1 MKNRTG
7 VISFLIMW
15 LPRHLFLGLVVTH
28 ATAAADDDNV
38 AKWTV
43 KGGFIPGTKDDVE
56 TGFMTVAAAKKRC
69 EQLSKCVAITFHAKA
84 DVDTEVHVYL
94 KQDSTV
100 SETDKAWTSMVK
112 RPAGLMDVI
121 FMNEL
126 AFPLELCWIDL
137 VGSVPPICYGTVQ
150 PGSSKNLSSYAGHN
164 FVLKRLVWSLTAP
177 AAALATAASASA
189 DPQVAR
195 LLAALD
201 SEGDESGGGGGGAGP
216 IAITAR
222 QRAYEWESPLALTGG
237 GGAEVAHMEFVT
249 TNAAASA
256 TPAVTT
262 RASVAV
268 ELINQLPQPA
278 EVCTVP
284 RWASRLLQ
292 ASMPEGLEK
301 CHGVAA
307 AGGKLTVSGVDVES
321 VLLARQLVGV
331 TTITKGVINYS
342 LTQQQLSADLM
353 RRMVRAMDV
362 GGAGTPLPP
371 VRGTPPPP
379 AKPPPVRPH
388 RPPGTPPRPPPGSP
402 DAGGGG
408 GGIGAAVAPT
418 EWVPLLGTAA
428 TGPASLRGRCP
439 GIYAGERTASV
450 AASAS
455 ALLPRMLAAA
465 LGRPLPPPS
474 CDDKSCLA
482 LAATAGV
489 PLDAGDAGAAAA
501 LAPSVART
509 LRMLREQAPHL
520 ARAAGAAP
528 LVLLASVSAPGASGA
543 GAVGHTGTAEAA
555 EAARGAASSD
565 GLDAS
570 TVPPLLA
577 TLSLAL
583 GGVRSVQLQLLRAA
597 GDAAAADELAA
608 AATVW
613 ECALGIEL
621 SVFIRSSASAATA
634 EAPRLTRVAMN
645 DRGAQVTA
653 TDATPMGIIS
663 EARLVLAGTRA
674 APWWEAVAAY
684 GADDAIVIG
693 ARIIDTDGGAR
704 GGLGDARV
712 GALHTFVSSR
722 PHALGMG
729 LGDDTFSALEAV
741 VCSACEL
748 SAVALLQAGCDVS
761 APAVQSLMWATGASS
776 VPWARVFD
784 LVYEI
789 AAGWPLGYRLADRCA
804 ALAEFLGSGD
814 DLGEAAA
821 DAVRATGAS
830 GASLQD
836 GVSLMCRAHGCT

>member
-1 MKNRTG
+1 M
-7 VISFLIMW
+7 M
-15 LPRHLFLGLVVTH
+15 LPRHLFVGLVVAH

-84 DVDTEVHVYL
+84 DVETEVHVYL

-112 RPAGLMDVI
+112 RPAGLMDVN

-137 VGSVPPICYGTVQ
+137 VGSAPPICYGTVQ

-189 DPQVAR
+189 DPEVAR
-195 LLAALD
+195 LLAASD
-201 SEGDESGGGGGGAGP
+201 SEGEESGGGGGGGGP

-237 GGAEVAHMEFVT
+237 GAEVAQMASIT
-249 TNAAASA
+249 TNATASA
-256 TPAVTT
+256 VTAVTT
-262 RASVAV
+262 MALVAV

-292 ASMPEGLEK
+292 ASMPEGLET
-301 CHGVAA
+301 CHGVVA
-307 AGGKLTVSGVDVES
+307 AGGKFTVSGVDVES

-353 RRMVRAMDV
+353 RRMVRAMGV

-388 RPPGTPPRPPPGSP
+388 RPPVTTPPPPPPGSQA
-402 DAGGGG
+402 AGGGG
-408 GGIGAAVAPT
+408 GANGGIGAVVTPV

-428 TGPASLRGRCP
+428 TVPASLRGRCP
-439 GIYAGERTASV
+439 GIYAGEPTASV

-455 ALLPRMLAAA
+455 ALMPRLLAAA
-465 LGRPLPPPS
+465 LARPLPPPS
-474 CDDKSCLA
+474 CDDASCRT

-489 PLDAGDAGAAAA
+489 PLDAGDAGA
-501 LAPSVART
+501 LAPSVARS

-520 ARAAGAAP
+520 ARAVGAAP
-528 LVLLASVSAPGASGA
+528 LVVLAAVSAPGMGGG
-543 GAVGHTGTAEAA
+543 GAVGHTGTKEAAEAA
-555 EAARGAASSD
+555 EAARAAR
-565 GLDAS
+565 
-570 TVPPLLA
+570 VPMRTPL
-577 TLSLAL
+577 
-583 GGVRSVQLQLLRAA
+583 
-597 GDAAAADELAA
+597 
-608 AATVW
+608 
-613 ECALGIEL
+613 
-621 SVFIRSSASAATA
+621 SSAARSW
-634 EAPRLTRVAMN
+634 RTR
-645 DRGAQVTA
+645 
-653 TDATPMGIIS
+653 
-663 EARLVLAGTRA
+663 
-674 APWWEAVAAY
+674 
-684 GADDAIVIG
+684 
-693 ARIIDTDGGAR
+693 
-704 GGLGDARV
+704 
-712 GALHTFVSSR
+712 
-722 PHALGMG
+722 
-729 LGDDTFSALEAV
+729 
-741 VCSACEL
+741 
-748 SAVALLQAGCDVS
+748 
-761 APAVQSLMWATGASS
+761 
-776 VPWARVFD
+776 
-784 LVYEI
+784 
-789 AAGWPLGYRLADRCA
+789 
-804 ALAEFLGSGD
+804 
-814 DLGEAAA
+814 
-821 DAVRATGAS
+821 
-830 GASLQD
+830 
-836 GVSLMCRAHGCT
+836 